1 MSDSSQPTIIWF
13 MLCRWNFNS
22 KATPVAYTHTRT
34 HCELNALD
42 HFFSLIRVFF
52 WIRVVHHSL
61 SMPISTIMQKK
72 ELWSFQNRPK
82 YATKQLKTLIEYF
95 NRCTLY
101 NEHFAYQK
109 SFCLFDLPSAK
120 RYLCDKHKRT
130 MQRQCLVD
138 VGSLNLNITK
148 NTCVLLICF
157 VCKGQLVKKKN
168 YVCSPIRLF
177 AHNVHAARSVLFLLL
192 LLFSETKPNISF
204 HSVVSL
210 RWVTF
215 FSNKHSECHFH
226 SVIDISSL
234 ILEGKIG
241 ISKKIW
247 TTVQDIDSRMME
259 IEGLFDI
266 NVHFFVCEKA

>member
-101 NEHFAYQK
+101 NERFAYQK

-177 AHNVHAARSVLFLLL
+177 AHNVHAARSVF
-192 LLFSETKPNISF
+192 FVIT
-204 HSVVSL
+204 SVFGNQ
-210 RWVTF
+210 TEYF
-215 FSNKHSECHFH
+215 FSFGRELTMSYLFQQQTFGMPFSCRLWSWRENMEFPRK
-226 SVIDISSL
+226 ID
-234 ILEGKIG
+234 G
-241 ISKKIW
+241 KKIW

-266 NVHFFVCEKA
+266 NVHFFVCEKE